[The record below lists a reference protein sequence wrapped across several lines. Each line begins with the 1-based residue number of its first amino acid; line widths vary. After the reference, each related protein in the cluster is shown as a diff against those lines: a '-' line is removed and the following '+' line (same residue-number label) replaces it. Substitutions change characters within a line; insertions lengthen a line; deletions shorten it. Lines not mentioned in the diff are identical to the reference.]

1 MKKCLNTILI
11 LLLLLPVLS
20 GCWNQKELTDLAFV
34 MAMGID
40 KGKDK
45 KFHVSFQLVNPGNV
59 SSGQT
64 GGGNGLP
71 IAVYRSSGD
80 TITEAARNATKK
92 VSRRLYY
99 AHTNVVVIS
108 EEVAKES
115 LLYVLDALDRDPEF
129 RTTTELVIAKGSSAE
144 EIVTTLTILDR
155 LPVTKIT
162 KQIKFS
168 ESMLGENMSINI
180 DDFLNGLLSK
190 GKQPIANGYRLV
202 GDKPK
207 AKKAENLQK
216 TTTDAFLQAD
226 GLAVFNKGKL
236 HGWIK
241 HDNARGILWVLDKV
255 KSTDININWE
265 GKKNALSIAPIRSKT
280 KVSVRI
286 VNDKPII
293 NVKNENEGWISE
305 ANTAIDLDNPEVIA
319 QIEKLTEKEIT
330 KQIKASV
337 KEAQKLKTDILGFG
351 EKVHIKNPPLWKK
364 IKANWD
370 EEFAGL
376 QVNVHVDSYIRRQG
390 IRTKPFWSNM
400 QK

>member
-1 MKKCLNTILI
+1 MKKCVNTILI

-34 MAMGID
+34 MALGID
-40 KGKDK
+40 KGKEK
-45 KFHVSFQLVNPGNV
+45 KFNLSFQLVNPGNV

-64 GGGNGLP
+64 GGGKGLP

-129 RTTTELVIAKGSSAE
+129 RTTTELVIARGSKAE
-144 EIVTTLTILDR
+144 DIVTTLTILDR

-168 ESMLGENMSINI
+168 ESMLGENISLNI
-180 DDFLNGLLSK
+180 DDFLIGLLSK

-207 AKKAENLQK
+207 ARKAENLQK
-216 TTTDAFLQAD
+216 TTTDAFLQSD
-226 GLAVFNKGKL
+226 GLAVFNKGIL
-236 HGWIK
+236 RGWINYDK
-241 HDNARGILWVLDKV
+241 ARGIVWVLDKV
-255 KSTDININWE
+255 QSTDININWE

-286 VNDKPII
+286 VNEKPII

-305 ANTAIDLDNPEVIA
+305 ANTAIDLDSPEVIA

-330 KQIKASV
+330 RQIRASV

-351 EKVHIKNPPLWKK
+351 EKVHIANPPLWKK
-364 IKANWD
+364 IQGNWD
-370 EEFAGL
+370 EEFADL

-400 QK
+400 QQ

>member
-1 MKKCLNTILI
+1 MKKSLI
-11 LLLLLPVLS
+11 TFVIMLLLLPVLS

-34 MAMGID
+34 MAMGVD
-40 KGKDK
+40 KGKEK
-45 KFHVSFQLVNPGNV
+45 KFDVSFQLVNPSNV
-59 SSGQT
+59 SAGQT

-115 LLYVLDALDRDPEF
+115 FLYVLDALDRDPEF
-129 RTTTELVIAKGSSAE
+129 RTTTELVIARGSKAE
-144 EIVTTLTILDR
+144 DIVTTLTILDR

-168 ESMLGENMSINI
+168 EAMLGENMSLNI
-180 DDFLNGLLSK
+180 DDFLNGLLSN

-207 AKKAENLQK
+207 ARKAENLQK
-216 TTTDAFLQAD
+216 TTTDAFLQSD

-241 HDNARGILWVLDKV
+241 HDKARGILWVLDKV

-265 GKKNALSIAPIRSKT
+265 GKKNALSVSPIRSKT

-330 KQIKASV
+330 KQIHASV
-337 KEAQKLKTDILGFG
+337 KEAQKLKSDILGFG
-351 EKVHIKNPPLWKK
+351 EKVHIANPRLWKK
-364 IKANWD
+364 IQGNWD
-370 EEFAGL
+370 EEFADL
-376 QVNVHVDSYIRRQG
+376 KVNVHVDSYIRRQG
-390 IRTKPFWSNM
+390 IRTKPFWSIM
-400 QK
+400 QQ

>member
-1 MKKCLNTILI
+1 MRKCFITLVIT
-11 LLLLLPVLS
+11 LLLLPVLS

-34 MAMGID
+34 MAMGVD

-108 EEVAKES
+108 EEVAKDS

-129 RTTTELVIAKGSSAE
+129 RTTTELVIAKGSKAE
-144 EIVTTLTILDR
+144 DIVTTLTILDR

-180 DDFLNGLLSK
+180 DDFLNGLLSN
-190 GKQPIANGYRLV
+190 GKQPIANGYMLV
-202 GDKPK
+202 GDKPT
-207 AKKAENLQK
+207 ARKAENLQK
-216 TTTDAFLQAD
+216 TTTDAFLQSD

-236 HGWIK
+236 RGWIK
-241 HDNARGILWVLDKV
+241 HDKARGILWVLDKV
-255 KSTDININWE
+255 NSTDININWE
-265 GKKNALSIAPIRSKT
+265 GKKNALSVAPIRSKT

-293 NVKNENEGWISE
+293 NVKIENEGWISE

-364 IKANWD
+364 IQANWD
-370 EEFAGL
+370 EEFADL

>member
-1 MKKCLNTILI
+1 MKKCINTILI

-34 MAMGID
+34 MALGID
-40 KGKDK
+40 KGKEK
-45 KFHVSFQLVNPGNV
+45 KFNLSFQLVNPSNV

-71 IAVYRSSGD
+71 IAVYKSSGD

-129 RTTTELVIAKGSSAE
+129 RTTTELVIARGSKAE
-144 EIVTTLTILDR
+144 DIVTTLTILDR

-168 ESMLGENMSINI
+168 ESMLGENISLNI
-180 DDFLNGLLSK
+180 DDFLIGLLSK

-207 AKKAENLQK
+207 ARKAENLQK
-216 TTTDAFLQAD
+216 TTTDAFLQSD
-226 GLAVFNKGKL
+226 GLAVFNKGIL
-236 HGWIK
+236 RGWIN
-241 HDNARGILWVLDKV
+241 HDKARGIVWVLDKV
-255 KSTDININWE
+255 QSTDININWE

-305 ANTAIDLDNPEVIA
+305 ANTAIDLDNPEIIA

-330 KQIKASV
+330 RQIRASV
-337 KEAQKLKTDILGFG
+337 KEAQKLKSDILGFG
-351 EKVHIKNPPLWKK
+351 EKVHIENPPLWKK
-364 IKANWD
+364 IQGNWD
-370 EEFAGL
+370 EEFADL

-400 QK
+400 QQ